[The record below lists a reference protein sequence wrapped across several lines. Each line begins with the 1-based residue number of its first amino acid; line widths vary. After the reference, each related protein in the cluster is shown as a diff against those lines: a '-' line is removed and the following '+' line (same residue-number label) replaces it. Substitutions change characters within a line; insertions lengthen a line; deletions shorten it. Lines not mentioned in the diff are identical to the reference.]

1 MPVPGGFGDWGLAA
15 HPVISDSPTPHG
27 LPRVGSSY
35 LLGSLPSEP
44 GSCVLASDGRATSLL
59 GGEGLGDLKCVL
71 VGGTLNWEAESC
83 LLFWPLPTLH
93 AGLIS
98 LSRKGLVPGCL
109 AGGHDDR

>member
-1 MPVPGGFGDWGLAA
+1 MPVPGGIGGWRLAA
-15 HPVISDSPTPHG
+15 CPVILDSPTPHG

-35 LLGSLPSEP
+35 LLGSLPSEH
-44 GSCVLASDGRATSLL
+44 GSRVFASDGHATSLL

-83 LLFWPLPTLH
+83 LLVWPLSAPH

-98 LSRKGLVPGCL
+98 LSR
-109 AGGHDDR
+109 